1 MKVQIT
7 HMKAP
12 WPCGAKVGDVVEL
25 DSAVIPAWA
34 VGKCVETEAEV
45 TAPAVLEETTEVP
58 DGVEVATE
66 DKPKRGRKTAEAE

>member
-12 WPCGAKVGDVVEL
+12 WPSGAKVGDVVEL

-45 TAPAVLEETTEVP
+45 TAPAVLEEAPEVP
-58 DGVEVATE
+58 DGVEVAT
-66 DKPKRGRKTAEAE
+66 DGKKRGRKTADTE